1 MTARR
6 DWNIRKARER
16 GDKKVAST
24 ETTHL
29 GVKNCSNY
37 VAIPSYLPSGTPTSF
52 IAKRTF
58 QNEYDG
64 GGDPHSVHSPDGR
77 RRAGRTDERRY
88 PSQYIT
94 VTALPLFWMRG
105 VKRRPLGRSEQE
117 SSPMTKWKVRPTERK
132 RRYRSKAGRDRR
144 ERERR
149 RDKHSWL
156 VGPLVRCWGQRP

>member
-1 MTARR
+1 MTAGLEYPQS
-6 DWNIRKARER
+6 KREGKQESSIDRNNASWCYR
-16 GDKKVAST
+16 GSKY
-24 ETTHL
+24 
-29 GVKNCSNY
+29 G
-37 VAIPSYLPSGTPTSF
+37 AIPSYLPSGTPRSL

-77 RRAGRTDERRY
+77 RRAGRTDGRTDERRY

-132 RRYRSKAGRDRR
+132 RRYRSKAGR
-144 ERERR
+144 
-149 RDKHSWL
+149 
-156 VGPLVRCWGQRP
+156 V